1 MKTYYISKSTH
12 IDNPYFLI
20 FANVVDEEIVTQS
33 LTKCGYSVIQ
43 TSTMIDSVSQNF
55 KKHIDI
61 IYEDENCKKH
71 YVDVKT
77 PGDKYITISK
87 TLIRS
92 NVDKNNEFAIIYED
106 RIYFAKVGDI
116 LKHAKQS
123 KYNGE
128 MMYVTIGEFMSETSF
143 IVKIDKQ
150 LQEYRKKQI
159 LLKDKILK
167 ETRMCRINDA
177 MRIAED
183 ALQDN
188 YYNMF
193 DENFSIKAI

>member
-1 MKTYYISKSTH
+1 MIQYLKTS
-12 IDNPYFLI
+12 
-20 FANVVDEEIVTQS
+20 
-33 LTKCGYSVIQ
+33 
-43 TSTMIDSVSQNF
+43 
-55 KKHIDI
+55 KKHVDI
-61 IYEDENCKKH
+61 IYEDENCTKH

-92 NVDKNNEFAIIYED
+92 NIDKNNEFAIVYED
-106 RIYFAKVGDI
+106 RIYFANAADV
-116 LKHAKQS
+116 LKYAKQS
-123 KYNGE
+123 KYNCE
-128 MMYVTIGEFMSETSF
+128 MMYVTIGEFMEKTTF
-143 IVKIDKQ
+143 VVKIDKQ

-159 LLKDKILK
+159 LLRDKILK
-167 ETRMCRINDA
+167 ETRTCRINDA

-193 DENFSIKAI
+193 NENFSIKAI